1 MLAPHL
7 PRNADGTAQ
16 SHGELTLMPG
26 MSVAV
31 IEAAVAILMRVLS
44 APDLSEVLIH
54 GCDDARASHCGG
66 CGAERSAAV
75 PLWQVPL
82 EALRMMVAMSQ
93 HNGLKLE
100 MLRKGVLPKLLGL
113 LGTCHARVHR
123 GTEAP
128 PTSAAVGPAVLR
140 DASQV
145 CEGEGSGCAGRCQ
158 GGAAGS
164 RPISEGDYYHLLDA
178 LRAGVQ
184 CLSNFTATEEFR
196 QWALQDGLARQLVT
210 MLGDMRLPTALR
222 EDAARSLKNIALDD
236 DIRTSMAQ
244 HGAIETLADAC
255 LAAQHPGTSPDW
267 RGAAGGSGE
276 GSSGSEGAPDR
287 YIRLRE
293 QAARGLGNLAVCDR
307 LEGRIV
313 ATPAV
318 SALIGLLAE
327 GDEAASDA
335 ALGSLANLVGNEE
348 MRLQFVGC
356 GGIELLHGP
365 ITGDNDELCKHAG
378 WTLASIAVD
387 PALSDD
393 VVARGGLPLLIR
405 YAQSPNPVYQEEAAW
420 GLANISSIS
429 QHAVPLMHAGIIPP
443 MVALTRSEVQG
454 VRMQALWT
462 LANLAVHQDFR
473 LQISAD
479 GAIPALVHCL
489 ARLGA
494 EDEHCLV
501 QAARALS
508 NLIVATENRRQVVE
522 EDGIQS
528 LLRCASFDSEAVQE
542 AVTRVLVNLSYEAH
556 IGRQLIRRGA
566 LPVVA
571 RLLGSPSEKV
581 QQEAAWVAVNVS
593 LCSDAEPEPGTPDAK
608 PARGLDASRA
618 SSSAAI
624 HGAMHAQGEADGPS
638 TAQPTATFG
647 EEVGACAASPL
658 PPPFLGR
665 PRQRRR
671 PCSSS
676 RCATAPIQLHASLAL
691 TAA

>member
-1 MLAPHL
+1 
-7 PRNADGTAQ
+7 
-16 SHGELTLMPG
+16 
-26 MSVAV
+26 
-31 IEAAVAILMRVLS
+31 
-44 APDLSEVLIH
+44 
-54 GCDDARASHCGG
+54 
-66 CGAERSAAV
+66 
-75 PLWQVPL
+75 
-82 EALRMMVAMSQ
+82 
-93 HNGLKLE
+93 
-100 MLRKGVLPKLLGL
+100 
-113 LGTCHARVHR
+113 
-123 GTEAP
+123 
-128 PTSAAVGPAVLR
+128 
-140 DASQV
+140 
-145 CEGEGSGCAGRCQ
+145 
-158 GGAAGS
+158 
-164 RPISEGDYYHLLDA
+164 
-178 LRAGVQ
+178 
-184 CLSNFTATEEFR
+184 
-196 QWALQDGLARQLVT
+196 
-210 MLGDMRLPTALR
+210 
-222 EDAARSLKNIALDD
+222 
-236 DIRTSMAQ
+236 
-244 HGAIETLADAC
+244 
-255 LAAQHPGTSPDW
+255 
-267 RGAAGGSGE
+267 
-276 GSSGSEGAPDR
+276 
-287 YIRLRE
+287 
-293 QAARGLGNLAVCDR
+293 
-307 LEGRIV
+307 V

-647 EEVGACAASPL
+647 EEIVMPLMRLLGSDNLRIQEQAVWALVNISRWQENKMRMIESGLLDKLVKLGRSTSDEVQAASGQL
-658 PPPFLGR
+658 ITSLGG
-665 PRQRRR
+665 
-671 PCSSS
+671 
-676 RCATAPIQLHASLAL
+676 AL
-691 TAA
+691 TPTSRRAMFGQRVTIVSHRGSKARGRNSPLTVGNHAASTAGSGTRGPSKLGPSGR